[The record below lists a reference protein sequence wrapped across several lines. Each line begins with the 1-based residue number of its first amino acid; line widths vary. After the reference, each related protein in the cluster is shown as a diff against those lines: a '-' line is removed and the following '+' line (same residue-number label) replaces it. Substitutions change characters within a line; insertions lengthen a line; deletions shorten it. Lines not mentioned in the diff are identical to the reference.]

1 MVEHKSGTRGQSGRY
16 ARSRALFEEASALM
30 PGGVNS
36 PVRAFK
42 SVGGHPLVVDRAE
55 GACFWD
61 ADGNRYIDFVGS
73 WGPMILG
80 HAHPEVVRA
89 VQEAAARGTSFG
101 APTALENEMAALII
115 ELVPSV
121 EMVRLVN
128 SGTEATMSAVRL
140 ARGFTGRPKILKFQG
155 CYHGHE
161 DSMLVDAGSGVA
173 TLGIPG
179 TPGVLPALARETL
192 TARFNDLEGVR
203 RNFEAHGD
211 EIACVIVEPVA
222 GNMGCVPPEPGF
234 LEGLRALCTERG
246 ALLIL
251 DEVMTG
257 FRVALGGAQ
266 ALYGVRP
273 DLTTLGK
280 IIGGGLPVGA
290 YGGRR
295 DIMAHMA
302 PSGPVYQAGTLSGN
316 PLATSAGLTML
327 RLLRQDAGLYDR
339 LSLMAERL
347 STGLRDRARA
357 VGIEASATQVGGM
370 FSLFF
375 LAEPPRD
382 FDEVKQS
389 DAARFNAF
397 FHGLLDR
404 GVYLAP
410 SAFEAGFVSA
420 AHTDADIDAVLEAAT
435 EVLATLA

>member
-1 MVEHKSGTRGQSGRY
+1 
-16 ARSRALFEEASALM
+16 
-30 PGGVNS
+30 
-36 PVRAFK
+36 
-42 SVGGHPLVVDRAE
+42 
-55 GACFWD
+55 
-61 ADGNRYIDFVGS
+61 
-73 WGPMILG
+73 
-80 HAHPEVVRA
+80 
-89 VQEAAARGTSFG
+89 
-101 APTALENEMAALII
+101 
-115 ELVPSV
+115 
-121 EMVRLVN
+121 
-128 SGTEATMSAVRL
+128 
-140 ARGFTGRPKILKFQG
+140 
-155 CYHGHE
+155 
-161 DSMLVDAGSGVA
+161 
-173 TLGIPG
+173 
-179 TPGVLPALARETL
+179 
-192 TARFNDLEGVR
+192 
-203 RNFEAHGD
+203 
-211 EIACVIVEPVA
+211 
-222 GNMGCVPPEPGF
+222 
-234 LEGLRALCTERG
+234 
-246 ALLIL
+246 
-251 DEVMTG
+251 MTG
-257 FRVALGGAQ
+257 FRVSLGGAQ
-266 ALYGVRP
+266 AIYGVRP

-302 PSGPVYQAGTLSGN
+302 PSGPVYQAGTLSGH